1 MGASLSIFANP
12 LLLPI
17 AAMVRFTDEE
27 GFGRYLDLHEQHNMM
42 LNLYDI
48 FQERPQY
55 LAYLTKFDKLAHIPK
70 SSKNNNAYRKYV
82 SVMAIIKRH
91 LYRRCL

>member
-1 MGASLSIFANP
+1 
-12 LLLPI
+12 
-17 AAMVRFTDEE
+17 MVRFTDEE

-70 SSKNNNAYRKYV
+70 ANKGNNAYRKYGLNSDSWLCV
-82 SVMAIIKRH
+82 A
-91 LYRRCL
+91 RRNFRPVAVR